1 MPGMAGVGKKPRLAG
16 ETTAGTGTETGIETG
31 TETETE
37 TGIEETGTTEIGIA
51 TEVGG
56 SETEIGKVIVVAE
69 DEDKDGGRY
78 DSSGIL
84 FIYTILL
91 GWLTLCGEF

>member
-31 TETETE
+31 TETGTE

-56 SETEIGKVIVVAE
+56 IETEIGKVIVAAE
-69 DEDKDGGRY
+69 DEVKNGGRY
-78 DSSGIL
+78 DSVHTYYPARLAYIVRRIL
-84 FIYTILL
+84 IAT
-91 GWLTLCGEF
+91 